1 VINVT
6 RDYTAR
12 TAELTQE
19 RYLLNTNISR
29 EHRDGCWWVP
39 LSYTTQEERD
49 FNNTSPKAWME
60 CNETGD
66 SLPRTIKD
74 LPGPDQWVIFN
85 NQLSAPYK
93 VNYDAQNW
101 KLLIETLNSD
111 EYQTIHVVN
120 RAQLIDDVLY
130 FAWTGEQQYDVALQV
145 ISYLHRERELLP
157 TGWEGILERHIRL
170 SNILPDGSPLPNL
183 SRPRLDWH
191 FPASMNLAIRHPL

>member
-1 VINVT
+1 
-6 RDYTAR
+6 
-12 TAELTQE
+12 
-19 RYLLNTNISR
+19 
-29 EHRDGCWWVP
+29 VP

-157 TGWEGILERHIRL
+157 WKTAFDNLRSINVIFRQMPNFRSLKVIFKKG
-170 SNILPDGSPLPNL
+170 NFPLLINYI
-183 SRPRLDWH
+183 PR
-191 FPASMNLAIRHPL
+191 AT